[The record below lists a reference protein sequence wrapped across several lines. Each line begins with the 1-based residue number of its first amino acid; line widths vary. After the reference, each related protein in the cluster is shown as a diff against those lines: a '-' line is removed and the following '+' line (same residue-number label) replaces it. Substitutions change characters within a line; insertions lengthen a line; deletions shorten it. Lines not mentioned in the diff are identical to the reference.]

1 MILNIISVFVGG
13 GIGSSLRYLI
23 SILSSRL
30 FDTSIWGTS
39 LINIIGC
46 LIMGWM
52 FNLTSHYVNILPAH
66 FQVGICV
73 GLIGG
78 FTTFS
83 ALNVEVL
90 ELIKYQRL
98 VLALIYLGLTMIL
111 GLGCTALGY
120 YLKSK
125 F

>member
-1 MILNIISVFVGG
+1 MLVNILSVFIGG
-13 GIGSSLRYLI
+13 GIGSTLRYLI
-23 SILSSRL
+23 SEFSQRTWN
-30 FDTSIWGTS
+30 TSMWGTS

-46 LIMGWM
+46 FVMGWM
-52 FNLTSHYVNILPAH
+52 FGLISSKPELFPTHISVAIS
-66 FQVGICV
+66 V

-90 ELIKYQRL
+90 ELIKSDKFLYGISY
-98 VLALIYLGLTMIL
+98 LILSMLLGLIF
-111 GLGCTALGY
+111 TALGY

-125 F
+125 I